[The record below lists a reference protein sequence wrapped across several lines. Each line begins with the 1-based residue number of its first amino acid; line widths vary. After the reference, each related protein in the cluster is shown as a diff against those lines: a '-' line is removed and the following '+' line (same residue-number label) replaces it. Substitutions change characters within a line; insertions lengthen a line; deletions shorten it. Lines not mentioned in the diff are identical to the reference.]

1 MKKEFIG
8 GVLMGNDK
16 SILMGLPALL
26 GICVLLTMMSY
37 KSTNIEYKIM
47 YKKYA
52 LLFFLLFGAFGYLYI
67 SSIDIE
73 DTYKYRAIVD
83 GQIQHFSKCYKIHG
97 HNVCEDGE
105 GAESLAKDYWKKGDT
120 NGKN

>member
-67 SSIDIE
+67 YHPL
-73 DTYKYRAIVD
+73 T
-83 GQIQHFSKCYKIHG
+83 
-97 HNVCEDGE
+97 
-105 GAESLAKDYWKKGDT
+105 
-120 NGKN
+120 

>member
-1 MKKEFIG
+1 
-8 GVLMGNDK
+8 MGNDK

-37 KSTNIEYKIM
+37 KSTNIEYKII

-73 DTYKYRAIVD
+73 DTYKYRAVVD
-83 GQIQHFSKCYKIHG
+83 GKIRHFSKCYKIHG

-105 GAESLAKDYWKKGDT
+105 GDESLVKDYWKVGET
-120 NGKN
+120 NGSKRKYIH